1 MARSRWLGP
10 VCLLAAIGG
19 ALAAPVTARAAD
31 AIPVG
36 AIEILSGPVAA
47 YGQSITAG
55 LKMGFDEINQK
66 GVLGGRKIALTVED
80 SGGNKEGAISA
91 VRQLIGRDHVVALI
105 GPTLSTE
112 MFAVG
117 PLANQRGIPIIGT
130 STTAVGITAIGR
142 DVFRTSLPEA
152 VVIPITFARAKAR
165 GVKTVAIMSANDDA
179 FSKSSHD
186 AMVAAANANGMTVV
200 ADESFGSR
208 DTDFSAQLT
217 KIIALKPN
225 ALAVSAM
232 VEPTSGILLAAKT
245 LGLPAKTMLIGGN
258 GANSPKLGEIAGSAA
273 DGIMVGS
280 PWSLGKTD
288 PMNTAFVAKFI
299 KLNGHPPDQFAA
311 QAYDTAY
318 ILADAIDASGDAT
331 PEHIRSALQQV
342 SRTGVTG
349 PFAFDADRSPAKT
362 EGVVVLEMR
371 GDKFQILPP

>member
-1 MARSRWLGP
+1 MARSNWLRTVSFIG
-10 VCLLAAIGG
+10 AIGG
-19 ALAAPVTARAAD
+19 AIAPPLSARAAGD
-31 AIPVG
+31 IPVG

-47 YGQSITAG
+47 YGQSIAAG
-55 LKMGFDEINQK
+55 LKMGFDEVNAK
-66 GVLGGRKIALTVED
+66 GVLGGRKIALTID
-80 SGGNKEGAISA
+80 NSGGKKEGAISA

-117 PLANQRGIPIIGT
+117 PLADQRGIPIIGT
-130 STTAVGITAIGR
+130 STTAAGITAIGP

-165 GVKTVAIMSANDDA
+165 GVKTVAIMAANDDA

-186 AMVAAANANGMTVV
+186 AMVAAAKANGMTIV
-200 ADESFGSR
+200 ADESFGLR

-217 KIIALKPN
+217 KIIALKPD
-225 ALAVSAM
+225 ALAVSAT

-288 PMNTAFVAKFI
+288 PLNTAFVDKFT

-311 QAYDTAY
+311 QAYDTAH
-318 ILADAIDASGDAT
+318 ILAAAIDASGDAT
-331 PEHIRSALQQV
+331 PEHIKDALQKV
-342 SRTGVTG
+342 SWTGVTG
-349 PFAFDADRSPAKT
+349 PFTFDANRDPADT
-362 EGVVVLEMR
+362 SGVVILEMR
-371 GDKFQILPP
+371 GGKFQILPP